1 MQNQNQN
8 QKQTKNHSQQQK
20 KSIWTPV
27 VHFAAHTFVGS
38 LLFVIVGAPAVG
50 LSMLVHA
57 LEAAHLDG
65 FTVEVLAFL
74 EHAILL
80 ADAGLFMTY
89 LVVTA
94 IKSVKEMWK

>member
-1 MQNQNQN
+1 MHNQNQ
-8 QKQTKNHSQQQK
+8 

-38 LLFVIVGAPAVG
+38 VLFLIVGLPAVG
-50 LSMLVHA
+50 LSLLVHA

-65 FTVEVLAFL
+65 FTVQVLSFL